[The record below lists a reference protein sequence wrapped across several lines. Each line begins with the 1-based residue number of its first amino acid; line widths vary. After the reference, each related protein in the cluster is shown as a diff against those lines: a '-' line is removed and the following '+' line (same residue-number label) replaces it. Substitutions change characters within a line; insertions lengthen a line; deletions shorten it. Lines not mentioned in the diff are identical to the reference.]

1 MEGIM
6 NTINDFMALIR
17 DELGL
22 PVTAEDATREFDMIS
37 GWDSTYMLWLVA
49 ILEQKTGRRI
59 TVIDILE
66 APNLEHVFDLVARP
80 SSSQELADA

>member
-1 MEGIM
+1 MD
-6 NTINDFMALIR
+6 TISDFMALIR

-22 PVTAEDATREFDMIS
+22 PVTVEDATREFDMIS

-49 ILEQKTGRRI
+49 VLEQKSGRKI

-66 APNLEHVFDLVARP
+66 APNLEHVFGLVAGPSPRP
-80 SSSQELADA
+80 LLADA

>member
-1 MEGIM
+1 M
-6 NTINDFMALIR
+6 NTIDDFMALIR

-22 PVTAEDATREFDMIS
+22 PVTAEDAALEFDMIS

-80 SSSQELADA
+80 GSSPELTVKQ

>member
-1 MEGIM
+1 M

-66 APNLEHVFDLVARP
+66 APNLEHVFDLIVRP
-80 SSSQELADA
+80 GSSQELADA